1 MLSEAQIAVLLS
13 ASLMMVDTSPG
24 KESTD
29 LLCLDLVAELI
40 T

>member
-1 MLSEAQIAVLLS
+1 MFSGAQIAVLLS
-13 ASLMMVDTSPG
+13 ASLMMVDTTPR

-29 LLCLDLVAELI
+29 LLCVDLVAELI